1 MGYDVILA
9 PLIQRMTNLEELSL
23 CFVSECQIV
32 DGDNLEEN
40 IINHMSKLNRFT
52 FNIGS
57 LIQFVD
63 ENNIPSNED
72 IKKTFE
78 NFNNIIISNI
88 DYFSKKNFFHYHI
101 YSYSYTWNIY
111 NYITNNFFGG
121 LFKSVREI
129 SLRDEHPFEHAF
141 FLQIAESFPRLK
153 KLTLINDKPQQ
164 NKHLHHKIIQYHHLV
179 NIDLAKAHQ
188 DYIDEFLN
196 EKKILLLN
204 FAHFHIHYEKLKTIT
219 NDFTRDET
227 RLNCS
232 KIIHL
237 TLSDKT
243 EDFLDEN
250 FQKFFP
256 RAQIF

>member
-1 MGYDVILA
+1 MKNV
-9 PLIQRMTNLEELSL
+9 EELYLQFLNKSQSL
-23 CFVSECQIV
+23 I
-32 DGDNLEEN
+32 DGNVLQKYF
-40 IINHMSKLNRFT
+40 INHMSKLNKLT

-57 LIQFVD
+57 LLRFDD

-78 NFNNIIISNI
+78 NFNDMIISNI
-88 DYFSKKNFFHYHI
+88 DYFKQENKVYCHI
-101 YSYSYTWNIY
+101 YSYPYTSDFYY
-111 NYITNNFFGG
+111 NITNNFFGG
-121 LFKSVREI
+121 LFKSVHEI
-129 SLRDEHPFEHAF
+129 SLHDEHPFEHDF

-179 NIDLAKAHQ
+179 NINLAEAHE

-204 FAHFHIHYEKLKTIT
+204 LVHFHIHYGKLKTIT

-237 TLSDKT
+237 KLSDKT